1 MDDFMDQVIAQNL
14 SGVGIEE
21 ITILYTEFYTNG
33 TQKSYVFSDVQ
44 LKAGSTNVGNM
55 TAKVT
60 KSLEFQASKDTT
72 IMANLKITL
81 DSGKSLELR
90 KPKFKDLERANT
102 LSVDEAGNKNEIS
115 MAGALLKQL
124 TLTVN
129 DKVRAVER
137 ETLLDEILEFDEV
150 MACLPVIQEFMG
162 KPQTIQKEWVKAKL
176 EANSVDL

>member
-1 MDDFMDQVIAQNL
+1 
-14 SGVGIEE
+14 
-21 ITILYTEFYTNG
+21 
-33 TQKSYVFSDVQ
+33 
-44 LKAGSTNVGNM
+44 
-55 TAKVT
+55 
-60 KSLEFQASKDTT
+60 
-72 IMANLKITL
+72 MANLKITL

-124 TLTVN
+124 TLSVN
-129 DKVRAVER
+129 DKKLGAVER

-162 KPQTIQKEWVKAKL
+162 KPQTIQKEWVKG
-176 EANSVDL
+176 ETGG